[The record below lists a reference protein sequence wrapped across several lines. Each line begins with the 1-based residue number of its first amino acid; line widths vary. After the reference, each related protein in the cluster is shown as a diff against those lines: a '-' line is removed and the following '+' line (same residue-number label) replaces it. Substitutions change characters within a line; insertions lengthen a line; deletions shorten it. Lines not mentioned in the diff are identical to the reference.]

1 MKGQREVHTTMS
13 PMMGEETGN
22 KDRMEAVQATIRKW
36 MVYMA
41 ERRLA
46 INWTVFE
53 GDEEDSATLPEIGL
67 DDLQSAPAKMED
79 VKADVQ
85 DPLMEVNLGTQEE
98 HRITYISQ
106 VLEPGMREQIF
117 QLLKQYR
124 DCFAWDYHEMPGLD
138 RKLVEHKLPIKQG
151 FKPKK
156 QPPRRMA
163 PEACRTR

>member
-1 MKGQREVHTTMS
+1 
-13 PMMGEETGN
+13 
-22 KDRMEAVQATIRKW
+22 
-36 MVYMA
+36 
-41 ERRLA
+41 
-46 INWTVFE
+46 
-53 GDEEDSATLPEIGL
+53 
-67 DDLQSAPAKMED
+67 
-79 VKADVQ
+79 
-85 DPLMEVNLGTQEE
+85 
-98 HRITYISQ
+98 
-106 VLEPGMREQIF
+106 MREQIF